1 MKIAVVALV
10 EHEGKILLGK
20 KRRDSEGY
28 FAGKWHI
35 PGETMEDG
43 ETDEEAL
50 IRGMREEAGIEIRVG
65 RYLAQHISP
74 KGTLVRWYECIP
86 QTYDISN
93 GSDLEAIAWTP
104 KKEVPS
110 ICKTSH
116 LWPDE
121 IKRYFRM

>member
-1 MKIAVVALV
+1 M
-10 EHEGKILLGK
+10 
-20 KRRDSEGY
+20 
-28 FAGKWHI
+28 
-35 PGETMEDG
+35 
-43 ETDEEAL
+43 
-50 IRGMREEAGIEIRVG
+50 
-65 RYLAQHISP
+65 
-74 KGTLVRWYECIP
+74 RWYECIP